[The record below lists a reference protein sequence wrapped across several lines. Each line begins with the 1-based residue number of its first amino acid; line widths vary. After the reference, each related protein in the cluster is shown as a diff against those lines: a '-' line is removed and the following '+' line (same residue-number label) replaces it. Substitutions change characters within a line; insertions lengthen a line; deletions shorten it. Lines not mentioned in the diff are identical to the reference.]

1 MSVLS
6 IIGALCSLYS
16 IFFIIRFIYR
26 HWFRTPFSWET
37 YRGEWAVVTG
47 ASYGIGAAYAVELAK
62 KGLNVILLA
71 RSVDKLQ
78 HVAQQVESKGAKSL
92 VISFD
97 FASASTEDWRRLENQ
112 LNSLTVSVLVN
123 NVGVNVSL
131 PTAFLEMEEEKMD
144 QILRVNIV
152 ATQKMTRIVVPKMV
166 ERRKGIVLFLSSGG
180 GVLSPAPYLS
190 CYSGSKAYE
199 NALATALAG
208 ELESSGIIVQSITP
222 FFVTSEMSKIRQSSL
237 AVPSA
242 ERFARDSLQ
251 SVGYEVCSN
260 PYWFHECISIVLSY
274 LPLKLQIRYVAK
286 LHRGLRE
293 KVLRKSVH
301 KKE

>member
-1 MSVLS
+1 MAWLS
-6 IIGALCSLYS
+6 IIGALFLQYS
-16 IFFIIRFIYR
+16 IFHIIRFIYR
-26 HWFRTPFSWET
+26 HWFRKPFSWEL

-62 KGLNVILLA
+62 RGLNVALLA
-71 RSVDKLQ
+71 RSIDKLRD
-78 HVAQQVESKGAKSL
+78 VAQQVESKGAKSQ

-97 FASASTEDWRRLENQ
+97 FAKASSEDWKQLENQ

-144 QILRVNIV
+144 QILQVNIV
-152 ATQKMTRIVVPKMV
+152 ATQRITRIVVPKMV
-166 ERRKGIVLFLSSGG
+166 ERRKGVVLFLSSGG

-190 CYSGSKAYE
+190 VYSGTKAYE

-208 ELESSGIIVQSITP
+208 ELESSGIIVQSVTP
-222 FFVTSEMSKIRQSSL
+222 FFVTSEMSKIRKSSL

-242 ERFARDSLQ
+242 ARLARDSLQ

-260 PYWFHECISIVLSY
+260 PYWFHECIATILSY

-293 KVLRKSVH
+293 KGLRKSAQ